1 MSLTEGLQDKGSARV
16 FDPLIVHHAFVEQ
29 YHKTPLLI
37 RSPGRINLIGEHT
50 DYNEG
55 YVMPAAIDREIVLAI
70 GFSDDGRSS
79 LESIKHHQKV
89 YFDID
94 QIDRVET
101 PLWMNYFLGVARS
114 FADKGLQLRPFHCI
128 VDGDVP
134 TGAGLSSSAA
144 IECGFAYAI
153 NELHHFKVSKLDM
166 IHMAQWAE
174 HTYAGVMC
182 GIMDQFSSMMGQ
194 EGKAFVL
201 DCRSLEYTYFS
212 LPLTDYTLVLCD
224 TLVKHSLAGS
234 EYNTRRQECEEGVA
248 TLQRH
253 YPNIKS
259 LRDATPDQILKHQHE
274 FKGKVFDRCR
284 YIVEEN
290 LRVLEASKQ
299 LASNN
304 LKAFGQK
311 MFESHEGLSK
321 QYEVSCAELDF
332 LVDQARAFSGIL
344 GSRMMGGGF
353 GGCTI
358 NIVPKNE
365 VERFVS
371 TLNDAYLSEFNR
383 SMDHYVI
390 ALKSGTSMMNIS

>member
-1 MSLTEGLQDKGSARV
+1 MSLTEGLQDMGSARI
-16 FDPLIVHHAFVEQ
+16 FDPLIVHNTFVEQ
-29 YHKTPLLI
+29 YHKEPLLI

-79 LESIKHHQKV
+79 LESLKHHQKV
-89 YFDID
+89 YFDVD
-94 QIDRVET
+94 QIDRVST
-101 PLWMNYFLGVARS
+101 PLWLNYFLGVARS
-114 FADKGLQLRPFHCI
+114 FVDKGHQLKPFHCI

-153 NELHHFKVSKLDM
+153 NELHHFEVSKLEM
-166 IHMAQWAE
+166 VHMAQWAE

-248 TLQRH
+248 VLHKH
-253 YPNIKS
+253 YPYIKS
-259 LRDATPDQILKHQHE
+259 LRDVTLDQIRKHQHE

-290 LRVLEASKQ
+290 LRVLEASRQ
-299 LASNN
+299 LTNN
-304 LKAFGQK
+304 DLKAFGQK

-358 NIVPKNE
+358 NIVPKND
-365 VERFVS
+365 VGRFVS

-383 SMDHYVI
+383 PMDHYVI
-390 ALKSGTSMMNIS
+390 ELKSGTSIMNIS

>member
-1 MSLTEGLQDKGSARV
+1 MSLTEGLQEKGSTRV
-16 FDPLIVHHAFVEQ
+16 FDPLVVYNSFVEQ
-29 YHKTPLLI
+29 YHKKPLLV

-70 GFSDDGRSS
+70 GFSDNGRSS
-79 LESIKHHQKV
+79 LESLKHHQKV
-89 YFDID
+89 YFDVD
-94 QIDRVET
+94 KIDRVDT
-101 PLWMNYFLGVARS
+101 PVWMNYFLGVARS
-114 FADKGLQLRPFHCI
+114 FVDKGHRLKPFHCI

-153 NELHHFKVSKLDM
+153 NELHHFEVSKLDM
-166 IHMAQWAE
+166 VHMAQWAE

-201 DCRSLEYTYFS
+201 DCRSLEYNYFS
-212 LPLTDYTLVLCD
+212 LPLTEYTLVLCD

-234 EYNTRRQECEEGVA
+234 EYNTRRQECEAGVA
-248 TLQRH
+248 ILRKH
-253 YPNIKS
+253 YPEIKS
-259 LRDATPDQILKHQHE
+259 LRDVTLDQIQEHQYE
-274 FKGKVFDRCR
+274 FKGKVFDRCL

-290 LRVLEASKQ
+290 LRVLEASRQ
-299 LASNN
+299 LANKN
-304 LKAFGQK
+304 LKAFGKK
-311 MFESHEGLSK
+311 MFESHDGLSK
-321 QYEVSCAELDF
+321 LYEVSCVELDF
-332 LVDQARAFSGIL
+332 LVDQARIFSGIL

-358 NIVPKNE
+358 NIVPKSD

-371 TLNDAYLSEFNR
+371 TLSDAYSREFNR

-390 ALKSGTSMMNIS
+390 ELKSGTSTMNVP